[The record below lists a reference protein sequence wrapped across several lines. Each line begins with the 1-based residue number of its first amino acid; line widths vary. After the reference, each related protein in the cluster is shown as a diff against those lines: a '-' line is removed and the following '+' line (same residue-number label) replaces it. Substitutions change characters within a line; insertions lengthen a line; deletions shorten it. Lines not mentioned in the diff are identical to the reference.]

1 MIQGYLS
8 GQKVKGCVCE
18 FLRNYLPQ
26 RFNGGSKWLQPCL
39 LVVEV
44 GGCKLCKN
52 MLVNRGCKKD
62 IDSRR

>member
-1 MIQGYLS
+1 VGRRL
-8 GQKVKGCVCE
+8 KVVFVN

-26 RFNGGSKWLQPCL
+26 IFNGGSKWLQPCL

-52 MLVNRGCKKD
+52 LLVNRGCKKD
-62 IDSRR
+62 VDSRR